1 MIAIFVFR
9 EIEEREKKEL
19 EKRINE
25 LDNQVRHW
33 KSMYEREVKKRPV
46 VVRYTNENQDKERIK
61 GLLEL
66 HYKSKNKK
74 YKDMIIEEMY
84 VMFGVIKRPTHELL
98 KWWRQQ

>member
-1 MIAIFVFR
+1 MFDFR
-9 EIEEREKKEL
+9 EIEEREKREY
-19 EKRINE
+19 EKGIVE

-33 KSMYEREVKKRPV
+33 KSLYEKEIRVRPV
-46 VVRYTNENQDKERIK
+46 VVKYIYENQDKDRIK

-98 KWWRQQ
+98 RWWKEQ

>member
-1 MIAIFVFR
+1 MFDFR

>member
-1 MIAIFVFR
+1 MFDFKEVK
-9 EIEEREKKEL
+9 ENETKEL
-19 EKRINE
+19 KRRIEE

-33 KSMYEREVKKRPV
+33 KSLYEREIKKRPTV
-46 VVRYTNENQDKERIK
+46 IRYANEGQERERIK
-61 GLLEL
+61 SLLEI

-98 KWWRQQ
+98 RWWKEQ